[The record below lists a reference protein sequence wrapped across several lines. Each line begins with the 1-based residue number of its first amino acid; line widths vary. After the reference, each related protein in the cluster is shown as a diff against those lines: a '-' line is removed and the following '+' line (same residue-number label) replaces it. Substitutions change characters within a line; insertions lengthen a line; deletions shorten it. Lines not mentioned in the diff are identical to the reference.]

1 MLQYV
6 AVTLRLQELAEASER
21 MGAGSVKRERLAVS
35 RAVASAAARK
45 DAGVLQGAAL
55 CCPVLQRVAV
65 YCNVSECFVVCHAR
79 WRRLRRAR
87 MLVGCRVLHCATL

>member
-1 MLQYV
+1 VLQSAAVCGAVLHRVAPCCSVLQYV

-45 DAGVLQGAAL
+45 DAGVL
-55 CCPVLQRVAV
+55 
-65 YCNVSECFVVCHAR
+65 
-79 WRRLRRAR
+79 
-87 MLVGCRVLHCATL
+87 